1 MTACLQTILL
11 RMAQADLQLVQT
23 VVDDE
28 GIDRSE
34 HIHPQDERR
43 LMIELPAIEYE
54 HVAVG
59 YVDANEL
66 QRPDA
71 NRRSAHGVTGRHIQR
86 NTLDLRFHRV
96 ARVVTHE

>member
-28 GIDRSE
+28 RIDRSE

-43 LMIELPAIEYE
+43 LVIELPAIEYE

-66 QRPDA
+66 QRPTVIGGARMVSPDA
-71 NRRSAHGVTGRHIQR
+71 TSNVTPSIS
-86 NTLDLRFHRV
+86 DLLVSR
-96 ARVVTHE
+96 AL